1 MFDTPRHRRI
11 AAVVALIYVAVQSFQ
26 WYVFGHLPEAGDPVQ
41 QLLQGPHPLNLAR
54 ATSMLLSFFGLA
66 YLFLVACGIAWRRN
80 PALAVLAFLG
90 FFVFCLLEVQLRAVE
105 LFHVYLALPEQYRAT
120 TDTAEH
126 ARILAAQ
133 GSFQSVQYALYFPLG
148 LSWLL
153 GSVLAC
159 LALGRD
165 RMHWL
170 ALWAFG
176 LNAVRL
182 FLRMIDSYL
191 IGPKFDALYGTL
203 YLPLVY
209 LSFVPLAIWLWR
221 TRATSSP

>member
-26 WYVFGHLPEAGDPVQ
+26 WYVFGHLPGAGDPVQ

-221 TRATSSP
+221 QKS